1 MIDIPIYNM
10 QGEEVATYQLD
21 EQKLGGEVR
30 PALIKQAM
38 VMYHANQR
46 QGTAATKSRSQVSG
60 STKKLYRQ
68 KGTGN
73 ARMGTKRSP
82 IRRGGGMA
90 FAKQNR
96 DWSQD
101 MPKKM
106 RRLANKSALLAK
118 IQDGGVKVLDDVALP
133 EPKTKHVAGLF
144 AKLGLDRTVVFAM
157 SGRDED
163 SEKNKNLYRAG
174 RNLPRARFTSVQQLN
189 AWDILRHR
197 AVCMTRA
204 GLEQITA

>member
-1 MIDIPIYNM
+1 MIEIPIYNSE
-10 QGEEVATYQLD
+10 GEQVDTYQLD
-21 EQKLGGEVR
+21 EQKLGGQVR

-38 VMYHANQR
+38 VMYHANKR
-46 QGTAATKSRSQVSG
+46 QGTAATKNRSQVSG
-60 STKKLYRQ
+60 NHQKMYRQ

-90 FAKQNR
+90 FAKVNR
-96 DWSQD
+96 DWSLD

-133 EPKTKHVAGLF
+133 EAKTKHVAGLF
-144 AKLGLDRTVVFAM
+144 KKLGLDRTVVFAM

-163 SEKNKNLYRAG
+163 QDKNASLHRAG
-174 RNLPRARFTSVQQLN
+174 RNLAQTRFTSVQQLT
-189 AWDILRHR
+189 AWDILRNH